1 MMPLAAA
8 SAATDA
14 RNDSA
19 VSMLPDGSE
28 LQGVIIPRYN
38 EKRKLTGM
46 MKAKT
51 LRLVDREQASATDV
65 AIEFHDDTERPRG
78 RIDLH
83 HILYR
88 QATGMIRADEAVKLR
103 SARLQADGSG
113 LHYDVHGGEGFLIGP
128 SRTWMTASPETAMK
142 PTTRPLR
149 TAALLGASAITLVA
163 GETKPA
169 AATAAEASRATREEL
184 AQALADSQ
192 AAHDA
197 AAGFLKKAE
206 AVDPTQAEAAA
217 PEAKPLDLQPGPKDL
232 VIQCDGGMYFN
243 PEEGVF
249 VYLKNVT
256 VKDPRFSLHGAN
268 ELKIFLGKKPGAA
281 SDAKDAMD
289 FGEIDRVT
297 ASGTLVFEQQ
307 PEAGGEPIRAS
318 GSFFSYHV
326 PSDQVVLSGG
336 FPWVVQGGIAL
347 RAREASLSLRIQP
360 KARTFQTEGRWDTI
374 VPLEQLQNR

>member
-1 MMPLAAA
+1 MVPLAAA

-14 RNDSA
+14 RKDSA

-38 EKRKLTGM
+38 DQHKLTGV
-46 MKAKT
+46 MKAQT

-65 AIEFHDDTERPRG
+65 AIEFHDDAERPRG
-78 RIDLH
+78 RIHLH

-88 QATGMIRADEAVKLR
+88 QATGMIRADEAVQLR
-103 SARLQADGSG
+103 SAQLQADGAG

-128 SRTWMTASPETAMK
+128 ARTWMTSPHETAMK
-142 PTTRPLR
+142 PTIRPLR
-149 TAALLGASAITLVA
+149 TAALLGASAATLVA
-163 GETKPA
+163 GETKSA
-169 AATAAEASRATREEL
+169 SETAAEASRATREEL

-197 AAGFLKKAE
+197 AAEFLQKAE
-206 AVDPTQAEAAA
+206 AVDPAQVDAAV

-268 ELKIFLGKKPGAA
+268 ELKIFLGKKPEAA

-307 PEAGGEPIRAS
+307 PAAGGEPIRAS

-374 VPLEQLQNR
+374 VPLEQIQNR